1 MQNSGCKKFRPLRIL
16 LNLLTKR
23 LTTQTALSGNLG
35 SLSISCL
42 PGIMIKKHSRAVIAA
57 SVALYIV
64 SISIPGAHATEHSTN
79 DNSVHDANSFAISIN
94 DTLPQESPADD
105 SQALISGSTG
115 NGEQE
120 LQDGGF
126 STDEDMVAGQPGQQ
140 EQEQSKER
148 GLKGLFGAWSLPI
161 SGPLVFIKH
170 KKAAPMQSNELSG
183 SISFSD
189 PYESASQQIDQL
201 LDCALSRDPSTAGL
215 EKAVSHYRKRSQII
229 IAESKD
235 ACNYVIPYRGF
246 GPSSEAGD
254 IITGEKLKVKS
265 RASAEYARQK
275 QIDEVHLKLVSSMMQ
290 ISMGLGMTDQER
302 GKAVTASGVAALSDL
317 VGEEEAEKAR
327 ANLVLMASQLSITD
341 EHFQKETWDVQQKQ
355 KMHRQILE
363 LSLEDDPVI
372 HQIKKH
378 LNKYN
383 HRSKFAMV
391 SSSVVQTLLG
401 AASLTPTF
409 VGPAAKT
416 ALVAFVMATGGP
428 EQCKLLKELYLD
440 KRLESRW
447 KVLNEES
454 HMALDNYQLAVL
466 TKNPVLLCYSESL
479 VGQMIG
485 GHHVGE
491 VFGKSLLAKKE
502 APATL

>member
-1 MQNSGCKKFRPLRIL
+1 
-16 LNLLTKR
+16 
-23 LTTQTALSGNLG
+23 
-35 SLSISCL
+35 
-42 PGIMIKKHSRAVIAA
+42 MIKKTRPTVIAV
-57 SVALYIV
+57 SVALYMV
-64 SISIPGAHATEHSTN
+64 SISIPGAFALDSASSSADGRT
-79 DNSVHDANSFAISIN
+79 NSFSISIN
-94 DTLPQESPADD
+94 DELPQETPSDRQTELVSESP
-105 SQALISGSTG
+105 QQ
-115 NGEQE
+115 QE
-120 LQDGGF
+120 GAF
-126 STDEDMVAGQPGQQ
+126 STEAEPSEGLENQQ
-140 EQEQSKER
+140 EQEPSQSKER
-148 GLKGLFGAWSLPI
+148 GKGLFSAWSLPI

-170 KKAAPMQSNELSG
+170 KKSAPVQSKELSG
-183 SISFSD
+183 SINFSD

-201 LDCALSRDPSTAGL
+201 LDCALSRDPNTAGL

-290 ISMGLGMTDQER
+290 ISMGLGMTDEVR
-302 GKAVTASGVAALSDL
+302 GKEVTASGIAALTEL
-317 VGEEEAEKAR
+317 VGEEEAEKAKT
-327 ANLVLMASQLSITD
+327 NLVQMASQLAAGD
-341 EHFQKETWDVQQKQ
+341 EQFEKQPWDVQQKQ

-363 LSLEDDPVI
+363 LSLEDDPII

-391 SSSVVQTLLG
+391 SSSVVQTILG
-401 AASLTPTF
+401 AAALTPTF

-454 HMALDNYQLAVL
+454 HMALDNYQLAML

-485 GHHVGE
+485 GHHVDE

-502 APATL
+502 IPPTL